1 MGISLIIQNY
11 ILRLYISMNDSFC
24 MQVFQSQQDTHNDE
38 LSLLFIEFFV
48 RQMIAQISSWKI
60 VQQ

>member
-1 MGISLIIQNY
+1 
-11 ILRLYISMNDSFC
+11 MNDSFC